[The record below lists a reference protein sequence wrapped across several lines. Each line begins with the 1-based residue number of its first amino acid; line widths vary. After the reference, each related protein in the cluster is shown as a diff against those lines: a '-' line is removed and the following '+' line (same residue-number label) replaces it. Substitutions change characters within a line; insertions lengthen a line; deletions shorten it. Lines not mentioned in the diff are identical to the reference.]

1 MKKTNKR
8 RNIFIL
14 ILLMLF
20 IIVLLRAFSNSR
32 ANKVIEIT
40 ANIKDNSSLLVDE
53 KTTLEAINEGESGFS
68 ITLPDVINTKK
79 VTKYIVTQKEII
91 ENAEEEKQENV
102 TNTTNETANETTNDI
117 RNNEGI
123 DTIDVKQA
131 DTTNPQAIEKTS
143 KVEKLPGEKIYLTQE
158 ERENSEIML
167 TVEYDKKEIKGE
179 ILYNKKLVL
188 EDKENNEKKE
198 DDKNITD
205 EEKTINSENSND
217 TEILS
222 VSGYMPHDTELEVT
236 EVEIDKF
243 KNEISEKYPNHIIT
257 ENFDIKLMSQQKEY
271 LTEEY
276 DQTLDIEM
284 TMPNQDKTYTILEI
298 QEEDPTQEEK
308 IQENTEQGD
317 TKQGRTQDNATE
329 QTDTINELQDIKIE
343 DNKLQFEVK
352 ELHAYVLL
360 ELQEPQNAI
369 SSQNNLATQDASQ
382 NGISLMAVEGENTTL
397 KIDDYESDKNY
408 YLGLN
413 YTENLF

>member
-1 MKKTNKR
+1 MQMKKTNKR

-131 DTTNPQAIEKTS
+131 DVTNPQTVEKTS

-179 ILYNKKLVL
+179 TLYNKKLVL
-188 EDKENNEKKE
+188 EDKENNEKKS
-198 DDKNITD
+198 IC
-205 EEKTINSENSND
+205 
-217 TEILS
+217 
-222 VSGYMPHDTELEVT
+222 
-236 EVEIDKF
+236 
-243 KNEISEKYPNHIIT
+243 
-257 ENFDIKLMSQQKEY
+257 NFVFVRIGM
-271 LTEEY
+271 
-276 DQTLDIEM
+276 
-284 TMPNQDKTYTILEI
+284 
-298 QEEDPTQEEK
+298 
-308 IQENTEQGD
+308 
-317 TKQGRTQDNATE
+317 R
-329 QTDTINELQDIKIE
+329 
-343 DNKLQFEVK
+343 V
-352 ELHAYVLL
+352 
-360 ELQEPQNAI
+360 
-369 SSQNNLATQDASQ
+369 
-382 NGISLMAVEGENTTL
+382 
-397 KIDDYESDKNY
+397 
-408 YLGLN
+408 
-413 YTENLF
+413 

>member
-1 MKKTNKR
+1 MEIMQMKKINKR

-14 ILLMLF
+14 ILLMIF

-91 ENAEEEKQENV
+91 ENEEKEKQENV
-102 TNTTNETANETTNDI
+102 TNTTNETTNDI

-131 DTTNPQAIEKTS
+131 DVTNPQTVEKTS

-188 EDKENNEKKE
+188 EDKENNENKE

-205 EEKTINSENSND
+205 EEKTINSEKS
-217 TEILS
+217 
-222 VSGYMPHDTELEVT
+222 
-236 EVEIDKF
+236 
-243 KNEISEKYPNHIIT
+243 
-257 ENFDIKLMSQQKEY
+257 
-271 LTEEY
+271 
-276 DQTLDIEM
+276 
-284 TMPNQDKTYTILEI
+284 
-298 QEEDPTQEEK
+298 
-308 IQENTEQGD
+308 
-317 TKQGRTQDNATE
+317 
-329 QTDTINELQDIKIE
+329 
-343 DNKLQFEVK
+343 
-352 ELHAYVLL
+352 
-360 ELQEPQNAI
+360 
-369 SSQNNLATQDASQ
+369 
-382 NGISLMAVEGENTTL
+382 
-397 KIDDYESDKNY
+397 
-408 YLGLN
+408 
-413 YTENLF
+413 